1 MLDDTDYVLN
11 FGDIY
16 DSSDLAERE
25 IKKRGVK
32 RGEVLLGVT
41 KIITKPMDLSV
52 RPPYSWN
59 LAIPN

>member
-52 RPPYSWN
+52 
-59 LAIPN
+59 

>member
-32 RGEVLLGVT
+32 RGVVLLGVT

-52 RPPYSWN
+52 VQH
-59 LAIPN
+59 L